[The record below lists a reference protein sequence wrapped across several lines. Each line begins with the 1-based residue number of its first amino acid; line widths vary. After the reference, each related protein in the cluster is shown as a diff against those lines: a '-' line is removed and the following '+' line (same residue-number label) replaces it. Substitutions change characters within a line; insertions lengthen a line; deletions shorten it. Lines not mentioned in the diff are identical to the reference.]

1 MYFVTITLYEG
12 INLKPW
18 QFLLNFQVISMD
30 DLVKDSAVFDLVLS
44 VAEEQMA
51 RGKPFF
57 DTLSKTLGV
66 QADYNVSQILIAS
79 KHFI

>member
-1 MYFVTITLYEG
+1 
-12 INLKPW
+12 
-18 QFLLNFQVISMD
+18 MD
-30 DLVKDSAVFDLVLS
+30 DLVKDSAVFELVLS

-66 QADYNVSQILIAS
+66 QADYNVSQILS
-79 KHFI
+79 CFKTFHLMLFHML